1 MNAAVQ
7 HESLTRSVEDY
18 LKAIYRLTP
27 EGRAAGTSEIANLL
41 ELAPA
46 SVSGMVKRL
55 SEHGLLEHV
64 PYKGVQLTEEGRR
77 AALRT
82 IRRHRLIEAYLVA
95 FLGYTWDTVHDEAER
110 LEHAVSDQLV
120 ERMASVLGHP
130 SVDPHGDP
138 IPDVDGAIHEPASTP
153 LSELPEGM
161 FVELRRVDESDPER
175 LRYIASIGLQPGVR
189 VLVVDR
195 QPFDGPI
202 TIEVEGQS
210 HVIGH
215 ELGHVLRCVPLGEDA

>member
-153 LSELPEGM
+153 LSELPEGIP
-161 FVELRRVDESDPER
+161 VELRRVDESDPER
-175 LRYIASIGLQPGVR
+175 LRYIASIGLQPGAR

-202 TIEVEGQS
+202 TLEVEGQS